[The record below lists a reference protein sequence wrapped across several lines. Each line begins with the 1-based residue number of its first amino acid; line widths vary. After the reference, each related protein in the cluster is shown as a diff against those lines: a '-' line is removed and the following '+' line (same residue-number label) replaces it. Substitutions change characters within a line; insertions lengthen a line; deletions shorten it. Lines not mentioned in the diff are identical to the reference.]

1 MVGGVWGNEVGA
13 ADMTTIV
20 YKDGVLA
27 GDTLISE
34 GDHFY
39 GHRSKIFDLELWI
52 VGIAG
57 ASMLYDEF
65 LKFVMGH
72 EFNKEAF
79 KAADLQFKAIVI
91 DKHTKKVSC
100 YEKELIED
108 GDIKT
113 DFIAFGSGAAIAK
126 GALLMGATAKQAV
139 ECAAKLD
146 HYTGGEIQEIKV

>member
-1 MVGGVWGNEVGA
+1 
-13 ADMTTIV
+13 MTTIV

-34 GDHFY
+34 GDYLY
-39 GHRSKIFDLELWI
+39 GYRPKIFDLEFCI

-57 ASMLYDEF
+57 ASLLYDEF
-65 LKFVMGH
+65 LRFVMGH

-79 KAADLQFKAIVI
+79 KALDLNFKAIVI
-91 DKHTKKVSC
+91 NKHTKRVFC

-146 HYTGGEIQEIKV
+146 HYTGGEIQEISLNY

>member
-1 MVGGVWGNEVGA
+1 
-13 ADMTTIV
+13 MTTIV

-39 GHRSKIFDLELWI
+39 GYRPKIFDVEEWV

-57 ASMLYDEF
+57 APMLFDEF

-79 KAADLQFKAIVI
+79 KAPDLQFHAIVI
-91 DKHTKKVSC
+91 EKNTKKVFC
-100 YEKELIED
+100 YQKELIEE

-146 HYTGGEIQEIKV
+146 HYTGGEIQEIVIK